1 MNDAIKPG
9 RYRHFKGGE
18 YEVIELALHS
28 ETEEPLVVYRP
39 LYGERRLWVRP
50 LPMFIDLKELDG
62 RMVPRFVRIDE
73 GSSVRS
79 SMQHEVAGFCNRHG
93 LESGAPARLLDL
105 VSELG
110 ELAKVWLKAS
120 DYGRNPLAA
129 PEPGDWQAE
138 YGDTLFALLC
148 LANESG
154 IDVDIALA
162 RTLARYRQRIE
173 NAGHPGSD
181 AEKR

>member
-18 YEVIELALHS
+18 YEVIDLALHS
-28 ETEEPLVVYRP
+28 ETEEPVVVYRP

-50 LPMFIDLKELDG
+50 LPMFQDRKELNG
-62 RMVPRFVRIDE
+62 RMVARFERIDDD
-73 GSSVRS
+73 SSARS
-79 SMQHEVAGFCNRHG
+79 GLQQEVAEFCSRHG
-93 LESGAPARLLDL
+93 LESAAPARLLDL

-120 DYGRNPLAA
+120 DYGKSPQAA
-129 PEPGDWQAE
+129 PESEAWQAE

-148 LANESG
+148 LANETG
-154 IDVDIALA
+154 IDVEDALA
-162 RTLARYRQRIE
+162 RTLERYRQRIE
-173 NAGHPGSD
+173 NFGHPGSD
-181 AEKR
+181 AEV